1 MGISDKEYGEALE
14 RQRAYQV
21 ELVKLELEKQ
31 KEEAKMAG
39 LMSSL
44 GNLIGAGQ
52 QQAIQPGAYQN
63 VAAQQALGAYPNSN
77 LTLSTA
83 TGTTQAT
90 WANTLNTQQPL
101 GIKTL
106 NEQDLQHDAMKAPLS
121 ALVDMWTMRWQGEWV
136 SETEF
141 QEDDFWRL
149 ALIRL
154 TGANKLEKH
163 HLANQYAAVY
173 RIIE

>member
-1 MGISDKEYGEALE
+1 MGISDEDYARELQEKVKKAYIAQQTREKEMAISTSTSL
-14 RQRAYQV
+14 
-21 ELVKLELEKQ
+21 
-31 KEEAKMAG
+31 AG
-39 LMSSL
+39 LL
-44 GNLIGAGQ
+44 GGLGSNVNT
-52 QQAIQPGAYQN
+52 IQPGAYQN
-63 VAAQQALGAYPNSN
+63 VAASNTYPANITSI
-77 LTLSTA
+77 TSA
-83 TGTTQAT
+83 TGTIS
-90 WANTLNTQQPL
+90 ANTTNAVWSTQ

-121 ALVDMWTMRWQGEWV
+121 ALVDMWQMRWQGEWV

-154 TGANKLEKH
+154 VGANKLEKH
-163 HLANQYAAVY
+163 HLASSYYAVY

>member
-1 MGISDKEYGEALE
+1 MGISDEDYA
-14 RQRAYQV
+14 RAKQV
-21 ELVKLELEKQ
+21 QLVKKIQKAYEKQ
-31 KEEAKMAG
+31 QMEKQ
-39 LMSSL
+39 MSISGATGL
-44 GNLIGAGQ
+44 GNLVGSMGVG
-52 QQAIQPGAYQN
+52 AIQP
-63 VAAQQALGAYPNSN
+63 VSV
-77 LTLSTA
+77 SA
-83 TGTTQAT
+83 TGTQPLTGTTLVSTGTNAV
-90 WANTLNTQQPL
+90 WANAPTGIN

-106 NEQDLQHDAMKAPLS
+106 NEQDLKHDAMKAPLS

-163 HLANQYAAVY
+163 HLASSYYAVY

>member
-1 MGISDKEYGEALE
+1 MGISDKDYANALE
-14 RQRAYQV
+14 HQRAHQIA
-21 ELVKLELEKQ
+21 LMKLELQ
-31 KEEAKMAG
+31 KRQEEAKMG
-39 LMSSL
+39 LLQNAL
-44 GNLIGAGQ
+44 GALGGAGQ
-52 QQAIQPGAYQN
+52 QQALQSNGTGSYQ
-63 VAAQQALGAYPNSN
+63 AQQALGAYQNVA
-77 LTLSTA
+77 TST
-83 TGTTQAT
+83 G
-90 WANTLNTQQPL
+90 NVTLNTNATNAIWASQA
-101 GIKTL
+101 GIKIL

-121 ALVDMWTMRWQGEWV
+121 ALIDMWTMRWQGEWV

-141 QEDDFWRL
+141 AEDDFWRL

>member
-1 MGISDKEYGEALE
+1 
-14 RQRAYQV
+14 
-21 ELVKLELEKQ
+21 
-31 KEEAKMAG
+31 MANVA
-39 LMSSL
+39 SSI
-44 GNLIGAGQ
+44 GNILGAGTT
-52 QQAIQPGAYQN
+52 ASTGITISNNAATNAVWSTQPQG
-63 VAAQQALGAYPNSN
+63 V
-77 LTLSTA
+77 
-83 TGTTQAT
+83 
-90 WANTLNTQQPL
+90 
-101 GIKTL
+101 KVL
-106 NEQDLQHDAMKAPLS
+106 NEQDLKHDAMTAPLS

-163 HLANQYAAVY
+163 HLASSYYAVY